1 MNIADVIKNIPFT
14 TAVEITA
21 GNVASVCYHSR
32 ACQENSLFVAIQGLN
47 VDGHSFVADAVA
59 NGARW
64 IIHDKPIDV
73 PRGVVS
79 LPVTDSRRALG
90 IAAQNFYHHPSAD
103 LCLVGVTGTNG
114 KTTITYLLESI
125 FAAARLSSGVLGTV
139 NYRYGKQVLPAPNTT
154 PESLEL
160 QKILRQ
166 MVDDKTTHCIAEV
179 SSQGLDLGRVDDCDF
194 DVAVFTNLT
203 QDHLDYHGTME
214 AYYRAKERLFRDL
227 IPRSRK
233 HRSYKKV
240 INGDDP
246 WGRRLLEE
254 TGPALTFGLNSHH
267 NVWADDVRISLAGIE
282 ARIHILEASFSLSSC
297 LTGRFNLY
305 NILAAVACAFALDV
319 PLAAIAT
326 GIASM
331 QGVPGRM
338 ERMNTSGEPWVFVDY
353 AHTDDALA
361 NALETLRA
369 FGEDRLIT
377 LFGCGG
383 NRDHGKRPQMGRVAS
398 QLSNRV
404 IITSDNPRE
413 EDPLSIIEEIEKGIS
428 AGTAKVL
435 PHELF
440 KNGRHAYCV
449 IPDRREAIETAV
461 RLACKDDIILIA
473 GKGHEDYQIIGE
485 KRLLFDDRVIARSC
499 LEQRKEMVL

>member
-1 MNIADVIKNIPFT
+1 MDIADVIKNIPFT
-14 TAVEITA
+14 TAVEIND
-21 GNVASVCYHSR
+21 GDVASVCYHSG

-47 VDGHSFVADAVA
+47 VDGHHFVADAMA

-64 IIHDKPIDV
+64 IIHEKPIDV
-73 PRGVVS
+73 PPGVVS

-90 IAAQNFYHHPSAD
+90 IAAQNFYHHPSGD
-103 LCLVGVTGTNG
+103 LCLIGVTGTNG
-114 KTTITYLLESI
+114 KTTVTYLLESI
-125 FAAARLSSGVLGTV
+125 FAAAGFSSGVVGTV
-139 NYRYGKQVLPAPNTT
+139 NYRYGKRVLPAPNTT

-160 QKILRQ
+160 HKILRQ
-166 MVDDKTTHCIAEV
+166 MVDDKTTHCIVEV

-214 AYYRAKERLFRDL
+214 AYYHAKERLFHDL

-233 HRSYKKV
+233 PRSYKKV

-246 WGRRLLEE
+246 WGMRLLEE
-254 TGPALTFGLNSHH
+254 TGPALTFGLNFCH
-267 NVWADDVRISLAGIE
+267 NVWADDIHISLAGIE
-282 ARIHILEASFSLSSC
+282 ARIHILETSFSVTSS

-319 PLAAIAT
+319 PLATIET
-326 GIASM
+326 GIANM

-338 ERMNTSGEPWVFVDY
+338 ERVNASDEPWVFVDY
-353 AHTDDALA
+353 AHTDDALT
-361 NALETLRA
+361 NALETLRV

-383 NRDHGKRPQMGRVAS
+383 DRDHGKRPQMGRVAS

-404 IITSDNPRE
+404 IITSDNPRK
-413 EDPLSIIEEIEKGIS
+413 EDPLFIIEEIEKGIP
-428 AGTAKVL
+428 AGTAKVF
-435 PHELF
+435 PGELF
-440 KNGRHAYCV
+440 RSGGHAYCV

-461 RLACKDDIILIA
+461 RLAHKDDIILIA

-499 LEQRKEMVL
+499 LDRRKEMIL